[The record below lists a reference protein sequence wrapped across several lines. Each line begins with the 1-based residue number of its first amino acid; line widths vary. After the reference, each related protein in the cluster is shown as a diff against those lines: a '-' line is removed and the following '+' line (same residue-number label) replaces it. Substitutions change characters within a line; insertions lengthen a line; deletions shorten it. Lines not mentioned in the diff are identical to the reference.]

1 MKIRP
6 QIEWAPKAA
15 MTIKHQ
21 SPFKEGEVP
30 QILQRLRDSELRR
43 HAEAI
48 ATRDLVRA
56 QFEDD
61 WFANGEAVGAASEEI
76 DDEFADLCRLMPQ
89 ELHGE
94 PPSDPYTATH
104 SEFDKSSDLEPGLFA
119 GESSYLLSSS
129 ESHSEDIEAL
139 PLDLLFPQQENP
151 GQANHAEAG
160 VNAKIGRSKQ
170 GGRPL
175 STPGRAGLVAGF
187 HFGHAERVAAIS
199 KLHTDLDDDQL
210 ERLLKVDVFIQKLM
224 QSYQGIGE
232 LPDWAKFVSP
242 EMKQYFR
249 LHLLCTKPDAKT
261 VTIRLDHDSAEAA
274 LAAPRGPANYLAE
287 IIKRT
292 LAKLG
297 IETEPAFNLEF
308 NHTGSTENHP
318 LHIHGALCIPDDRV
332 DEVSEALKK
341 ALALGY
347 RQRYK
352 NLAVHIEKPRSAHWW
367 AAYCIK
373 EYVLTAVRLEAKRGR
388 KSRPDYATQKLT
400 QEAKVFYDDI
410 SAWLNT

>member
-1 MKIRP
+1 
-6 QIEWAPKAA
+6 
-15 MTIKHQ
+15 MTFKYQ
-21 SPFKEGEVP
+21 SPFKADEVP

-48 ATRDLVRA
+48 ATSDSIRA
-56 QFEDD
+56 LFGEDWLAD
-61 WFANGEAVGAASEEI
+61 GAAVGAAPEEM
-76 DDEFADLCRLMPQ
+76 DDVFADLDRLLQ
-89 ELHGE
+89 ELHNE
-94 PPSDPYTATH
+94 PPAGAYTAPH
-104 SEFDKSSDLEPGLFA
+104 REFDKSSDLETGLFA
-119 GESSYLLSSS
+119 GEPSYLLSSS
-129 ESHSEDIEAL
+129 ESHSEGIEAL
-139 PLDLLFPQQENP
+139 PLDLLCPQQENP
-151 GQANHAEAG
+151 GQVSHAEAG

-170 GGRPL
+170 SGPPL

-199 KLHTDLDDDQL
+199 KLHIDLDHNQL
-210 ERLLKVDVFIQKLM
+210 QVLLKTDAFIQKLM

-292 LAKLG
+292 LVKLG
-297 IETEPAFNLEF
+297 INTELAFNLEF

-318 LHIHGALCIPDDRV
+318 LHIHGAFCIRDDRV
-332 DEVSEALKK
+332 DEVSK
-341 ALALGY
+341 ALRKALGLGY

-352 NLAVHIEKPRSAHWW
+352 NLAVHIEKPWSAHWW

-373 EYVLTAVRLEAKRGR
+373 EYGTTAVRLEAKRGR
-388 KSRPDYATQKLT
+388 KNRPDYAIQGLT
-400 QEAKVFYDDI
+400 KQAKAFYEGI
-410 SAWLNT
+410 SAWLNTW